1 MAATLPELFIRLTAW
16 KPLVNKFER
25 SKVAFFLPVIKDEN
39 TLDIFQIYCP
49 DTITLS

>member
-1 MAATLPELFIRLTAW
+1 MATPEVISIRLTAW

-39 TLDIFQIYCP
+39 TLDLYLNLLPRGII
-49 DTITLS
+49 